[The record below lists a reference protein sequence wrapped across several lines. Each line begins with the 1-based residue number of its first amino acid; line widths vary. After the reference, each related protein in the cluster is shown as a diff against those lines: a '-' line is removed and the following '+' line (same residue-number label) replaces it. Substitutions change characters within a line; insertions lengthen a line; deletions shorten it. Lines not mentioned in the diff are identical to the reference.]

1 MYEWLVKVKRKKKT
15 TKKQRHYISD
25 GTCPSAAARSMLSS
39 LTGRWR
45 EDLLPRMQRI
55 ADRSIANDRR
65 QRIQPMTREY
75 CLSCFRDN
83 SSALSS
89 RARALWRSAVLQ
101 TNAQPLCH
109 PAETYMTYLILST
122 VWQALKHTRED
133 RLNKA
138 NMRSSETPEQ
148 LL

>member
-1 MYEWLVKVKRKKKT
+1 MVKVKRNKKAKIT
-15 TKKQRHYISD
+15 ETLHIRRNMPLSSGKINV
-25 GTCPSAAARSMLSS
+25 LSS